1 MAGKHGWNTLENYL
15 PVVLRVVEDD
25 PFVICHSLEID
36 ISPEAGEISGDII
49 CHGDIT
55 VDVIKHFEIR
65 AVGNRKEA
73 RTVRYAYHARYR
85 NGADILRYDNAHPIP
100 GHRTPHHKHEFDSSG
115 ETVTHTGLEW
125 PHLTEVLDEL
135 KAIVWG
141 QPAG

>member
-15 PVVLRVVEDD
+15 HVVLRVVQAD
-25 PFVICHSLEID
+25 PFVICHSLEIE

-55 VDVIKHFEIR
+55 VDVTKHFEIR

-85 NGADILRYDNAHPIP
+85 NGDDILRYDNAHTYP
-100 GHRTPHHKHEFDSSG
+100 GYRTPHHKHEYGPSG
-115 ETVTHTGLEW
+115 DTISHIGMQW
-125 PHLTEVLDEL
+125 PHLSEVLDEL
-135 KAIVWG
+135 KAMVWG